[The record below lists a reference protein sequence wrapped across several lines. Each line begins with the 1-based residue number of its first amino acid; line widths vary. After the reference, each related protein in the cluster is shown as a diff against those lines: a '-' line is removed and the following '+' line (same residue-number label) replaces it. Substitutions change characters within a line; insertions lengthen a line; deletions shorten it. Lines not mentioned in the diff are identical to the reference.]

1 MPEWAFVVLGLAAF
15 AVVFPAFWCGVVW
28 LVGAM
33 GWRALATRYPADAPA
48 TGQPLGLTSGT
59 IGGAN
64 YNGALK
70 VSVEREGLHLAVMA
84 LFRVGHPPMLI
95 PWSEITSVTQKNALW
110 ARWYTLRIGTPH
122 VATVRLPG
130 RIVDAIRATVA
141 DALADARSEAPPAG

>member
-1 MPEWAFVVLGLAAF
+1 MPEWAFAVLGLAAF

-33 GWRALATRYPADAPA
+33 GWRPLAARYPADGPA
-48 TGQPLGLTSGT
+48 TGPSLGLTSGT
-59 IGGAN
+59 IGLAN
-64 YNGALK
+64 YNGSLR

-122 VATVRLPG
+122 VTTVRLPG
-130 RIVDAIRATVA
+130 RIVDAMRDAVA
-141 DALADARSEAPPAG
+141 DALAGAEAPPAG